1 MSVLTNLAATAPA
14 NDPVSYYFTQG
25 VLGVTVIVLA
35 LVIRFLFSYFTK
47 KIDEKDLKIELLQNA
62 RLEDNKTH
70 TTDYREMAK
79 NDQTVL
85 LGNAQAQELL
95 ADKIEAVKAR
105 R

>member
-1 MSVLTNLAATAPA
+1 MLEYFAATEPA
-14 NDPVSYYFTQG
+14 NDPVSFYFTQG

-35 LVIRFLFSYFTK
+35 LVIRFLFSYYTK
-47 KIDEKDLKIELLQNA
+47 KVDEKDAEIKALNIALLTNE
-62 RLEDNKTH
+62 RTH

-95 ADKIEAVKAR
+95 ASKIEAVKGR

>member
-1 MSVLTNLAATAPA
+1 MWTTFAATAPGGA
-14 NDPVSYYFTQG
+14 DPISYYFTQG
-25 VLGVTVIVLA
+25 VLGVTVVL
-35 LVIRFLFSYFTK
+35 LLLTLRFMWTYFTK

-95 ADKIEAVKAR
+95 AGKIEAVKGR